1 MDKIE
6 HLGFQLLDMNL
17 KSTRIFPPKLFLRHY
32 VKFVMDSNSLNGA
45 DFGEGTYSSR
55 KKKR

>member
-6 HLGFQLLDMNL
+6 LLGFRLLVMNL
-17 KSTRIFPPKLFLRHY
+17 KSTRIFPPKFLRYY
-32 VKFVMDSNSLNGA
+32 VKFVTDSNTLNGA